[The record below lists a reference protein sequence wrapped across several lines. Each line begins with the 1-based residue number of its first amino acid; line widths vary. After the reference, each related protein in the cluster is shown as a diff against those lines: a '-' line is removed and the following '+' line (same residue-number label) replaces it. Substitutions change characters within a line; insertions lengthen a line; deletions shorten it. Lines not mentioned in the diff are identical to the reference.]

1 MASRRKVV
9 FKDYDPDQAMLLPPS
24 LDELIS
30 KTHAVRVVG
39 SVIDQIDIGPLADTY
54 KGGGT
59 SSYHPRM
66 LLKVLVYAY
75 LNNIYSSR
83 KIEAAIQENIHF
95 MWLAGMKRPDHH
107 TVNRFRGQRLK
118 NHIKEVFSQ
127 VVLLLMEA
135 GHVDLK
141 AVYTDG
147 TKIEAN
153 ANKYTFVWAKSIATN
168 KKKMKAQLE
177 ELWNYTQGV
186 AADELQGDDPGEM
199 EELDPK
205 KVEQTIDA
213 INAAL
218 KDKKIDPKTKQK
230 LGYAKRNWPDNLRK
244 YKMQESIL
252 GERGSYS
259 KTDPEATFM
268 RMKDDH
274 MGNGQLKAG
283 YNVQWSTQDQFI
295 VHYSLHQDTTDTKT
309 LIPHYKELQ
318 AQLGKLP
325 QAAVADAGYGS
336 EQNYEYLEGE
346 GVEAFVKYNYFHR
359 EQQKS
364 HWEKHPFV
372 QNMLHYNDARNEY
385 ACPIGQSMRHIGD
398 QRSTTKAGYE

>member
-1 MASRRKVV
+1 
-9 FKDYDPDQAMLLPPS
+9 
-24 LDELIS
+24 
-30 KTHAVRVVG
+30 
-39 SVIDQIDIGPLADTY
+39 
-54 KGGGT
+54 
-59 SSYHPRM
+59 
-66 LLKVLVYAY
+66 
-75 LNNIYSSR
+75 
-83 KIEAAIQENIHF
+83 
-95 MWLAGMKRPDHH
+95 
-107 TVNRFRGQRLK
+107 
-118 NHIKEVFSQ
+118 
-127 VVLLLMEA
+127 MEA

-205 KVEQTIDA
+205 KVAQTIDA

-218 KDKKIDPKTKQK
+218 KDKKVDPKTKQK
-230 LGYAKRNWPDNLRK
+230 LSYAKRNWPDNLRK

-259 KTDPEATFM
+259 KTDPGAAFM

-283 YNVQWSTQDQFI
+283 YNVQASTQDQFN
-295 VHYSLHQDTTDTKT
+295 VNYSLHQDTTDTKT
-309 LIPHYKELQ
+309 LTPHYKELQ

-372 QNMLHYNDARNEY
+372 QNRLHYNAAKDEY
-385 ACPIGQSMRHIGD
+385 TCSIGQPMRHIGD
-398 QRSTTKAGYE
+398 QRSPTKAGYVQPVSRYQARNCTTCPMNGACHKAKGNRIIEVNHRLIDPALKC

>member
-1 MASRRKVV
+1 MASQRKVV
-9 FKDYDPDQAMLLPPS
+9 FKDYDPSQAMLLPPS
-24 LDELIS
+24 LEELIS

-39 SVIDQIDIGPLADTY
+39 SGIDQIDIGSLADTY

-107 TVNRFRGQRLK
+107 TVNRFRAQRLK

-186 AADELQGDDPGEM
+186 AAEELQGDDPGEM

-205 KVEQTIDA
+205 KVAQTIDA

-230 LGYAKRNWPDNLRK
+230 LSYAKRNWPDNVRK

-259 KTDPEATFM
+259 KTDRGATFM

-283 YNVQWSTQDQFI
+283 YNVQWSTQNQFI
-295 VHYSLHQDTTDTKT
+295 IHYSLHQDTTDTKT

-325 QAAVADAGYGS
+325 QAAVVRRMAELWLGAELRILGRRGRGGFC
-336 EQNYEYLEGE
+336 E
-346 GVEAFVKYNYFHR
+346 
-359 EQQKS
+359 
-364 HWEKHPFV
+364 V
-372 QNMLHYNDARNEY
+372 QLL
-385 ACPIGQSMRHIGD
+385 PP
-398 QRSTTKAGYE
+398 

>member
-1 MASRRKVV
+1 
-9 FKDYDPDQAMLLPPS
+9 
-24 LDELIS
+24 
-30 KTHAVRVVG
+30 
-39 SVIDQIDIGPLADTY
+39 
-54 KGGGT
+54 
-59 SSYHPRM
+59 
-66 LLKVLVYAY
+66 
-75 LNNIYSSR
+75 
-83 KIEAAIQENIHF
+83 
-95 MWLAGMKRPDHH
+95 
-107 TVNRFRGQRLK
+107 
-118 NHIKEVFSQ
+118 
-127 VVLLLMEA
+127 
-135 GHVDLK
+135 
-141 AVYTDG
+141 VYTDG

-186 AADELQGDDPGEM
+186 AAEELQGDDPGEM

-205 KVEQTIDA
+205 KVAQTIDA

-230 LGYAKRNWPDNLRK
+230 LSYAKRNWPDNVRK

-259 KTDPEATFM
+259 KTDRGATFM

-283 YNVQWSTQDQFI
+283 YNVQWSTQNQFI
-295 VHYSLHQDTTDTKT
+295 IHYSLHQDTTDTKT

-325 QAAVADAGYGS
+325 QAAVVRRMAELWLGAELRILGRRGRGGFC
-336 EQNYEYLEGE
+336 E
-346 GVEAFVKYNYFHR
+346 
-359 EQQKS
+359 
-364 HWEKHPFV
+364 V
-372 QNMLHYNDARNEY
+372 QLL
-385 ACPIGQSMRHIGD
+385 PP
-398 QRSTTKAGYE
+398 